1 MTSMDKHV
9 AVCDGCGVEG
19 RLKSS
24 YVPVALSIGI
34 GGQSTAIGGYA
45 YSKPDDWHR
54 RESRQDA
61 PHGAGGHRRAAGR
74 ATGL

>member
-54 RESRQDA
+54 V
-61 PHGAGGHRRAAGR
+61 GGKDFCSWGCVAKFAEKQAAS
-74 ATGL
+74 